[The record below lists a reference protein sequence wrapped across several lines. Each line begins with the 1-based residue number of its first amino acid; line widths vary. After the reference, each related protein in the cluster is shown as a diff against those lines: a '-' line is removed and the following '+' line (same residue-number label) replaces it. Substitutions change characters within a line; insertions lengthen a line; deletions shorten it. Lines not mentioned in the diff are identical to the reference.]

1 MELNEALSAI
11 ANVLKE
17 ASEYQVNHK
26 SFSSAVQHAME
37 VAKKRG
43 YEVDEEDWDRK
54 VALGPK
60 KPSAGKT
67 NSYSINLTKNGKEVK
82 QKLQMQVYYDEGR
95 YELNMYIQ

>member
-1 MELNEALSAI
+1 MQLNEALVAI

-17 ASEYQVNHK
+17 ASDYKVNHTT
-26 SFSSAVQHAME
+26 FSSAVQHASE
-37 VAKKRG
+37 VAKKKG
-43 YEVDEEDWDRK
+43 YDVDETDWDHK

-82 QKLQMQVYYDEGR
+82 QKLHMQVYYDEGR